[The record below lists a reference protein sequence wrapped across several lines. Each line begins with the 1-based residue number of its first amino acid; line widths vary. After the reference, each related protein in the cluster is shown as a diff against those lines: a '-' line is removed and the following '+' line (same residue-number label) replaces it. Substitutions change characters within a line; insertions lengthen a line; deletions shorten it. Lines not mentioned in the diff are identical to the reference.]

1 MIISIDGP
9 AGSGKSTVASIL
21 AKKLGFIHF
30 NSGSLYRAITAY
42 LIANNVDVKNLSNS
56 SLLKDLKLEVKF
68 LFDEK
73 HVFVNDIDYTNDL
86 RNTTVSTLTP
96 IVSIQPKVRSIADNA
111 QRKIA
116 KTNNLVIDGRDIGS
130 YVFPNAEIKFY
141 LDCDIT
147 ERARRRKKE
156 LKNESLTLKE
166 IEKMLLERDTFD
178 KNKKIAPLV
187 IPNGAIIIDS
197 TNLNIDEVVDEM
209 LKHIKIE
216 KNS

>member
-68 LFDEK
+68 LFDEQ

-141 LDCDIT
+141 LDCDIDDLQA
-147 ERARRRKKE
+147 EGD
-156 LKNESLTLKE
+156 TLY
-166 IEKMLLERDTFD
+166 IFFNP
-178 KNKKIAPLV
+178 NK
-187 IPNGAIIIDS
+187 D
-197 TNLNIDEVVDEM
+197 IDEHEVIRY
-209 LKHIKIE
+209 LKRHMSKDDLIEIMRSVIKSKDGE
-216 KNS
+216 Y

>member
-56 SLLKDLKLEVKF
+56 SLIKDLKLEVKF
-68 LFDEK
+68 LFDEQ

-96 IVSIQPKVRSIADNA
+96 IVSIQPKVRSIVDNA

-116 KTNNLVIDGRDIGS
+116 ELYNLVVDGRDIGS

-141 LDCDIT
+141 LDSDIT

-197 TNLNIDEVVDEM
+197 TNLSIDEVVDEM

-216 KNS
+216 K

>member
-68 LFDEK
+68 LFDEQ

-96 IVSIQPKVRSIADNA
+96 IVSIQPKVRSIVDNA

-116 KTNNLVIDGRDIGS
+116 ELYNLVVDGRDIGS
-130 YVFPNAEIKFY
+130 YVFPNAETKFY
-141 LDCDIT
+141 LDCDIA

-166 IEKMLLERDTFD
+166 IEKMLHERDTFD

-197 TNLNIDEVVDEM
+197 TNLNIDQVVDEM